1 MRKLTL
7 LLMTVALGVVTAA
20 GQSYKFEIT
29 SPTWVGNTEL
39 QEGNYRIEMNGDKA
53 IIREGHD
60 VVAEVPAMMEHNATK
75 YNYSSLSVSHADANK
90 PMLDEVRVG
99 GTDTK
104 IVIKN

>member
-7 LLMTVALGVVTAA
+7 LLMTLALAVATAA
-20 GQSYKFEIT
+20 SGNYKFQIT
-29 SPTWVGNTEL
+29 SPTWVGNTRL
-39 QEGNYRIEMNGDKA
+39 DKGDYRIQLDGDKA
-53 IIREGHD
+53 MIKTGD
-60 VVAEVPAMMEHNATK
+60 NVVAEVPATMEHNTTK
-75 YNYSSLSVSHADANK
+75 YNYTSIAISHANANK